1 MGSIALYWALLVFYI
16 LRRERLQYDIDE
28 GMGLVSCYL
37 LLPVLCK
44 LFQNLYFQSS
54 DDWNRYLLTGQVA
67 AVGYLLHFLPYFL
80 CERTLFLHYYLPA
93 LLFKIILIAAVTA
106 HLEVV
111 MSARGK
117 LQQQKHIMLAL
128 YVALISAAAYTFLQ
142 FLPLSYGLR
151 DLSAADVLQ
160 LKWRKTWHL
169 LIHKQ

>member
-1 MGSIALYWALLVFYI
+1 M
-16 LRRERLQYDIDE
+16 
-28 GMGLVSCYL
+28 
-37 LLPVLCK
+37 
-44 LFQNLYFQSS
+44 
-54 DDWNRYLLTGQVA
+54 A

-93 LLFKIILIAAVTA
+93 VLFKIILIAAVTA
-106 HLEVV
+106 HLEVLI
-111 MSARGK
+111 SARGK
-117 LQQQKHIMLAL
+117 LREQSKQQIMLAL
-128 YVALISAAAYTFLQ
+128 YVALIGAAAYTFLH